1 MVCEQQ
7 NVLKTRK
14 YGCLWIEKLPHT
26 TPTAEAIPSLHLCDS
41 HPLHTCLVAAL
52 LLSVSSQAAAHKG
65 YNPNSSAVFHQ
76 RTLLCC
82 KRFSGFSF
90 NQFFC
95 VVFLS
100 LLQLGL
106 GIEKALKAAHW
117 SISSC
122 THVAPTAMVIHQYMH
137 CTKLLLNFVF
147 WLGFLLVMLVDW
159 LLLCFRI

>member
-1 MVCEQQ
+1 MLSRGIQRVKIWLQTWFSFEQGRKIRFRGKQKKPGEHRELDCEQQ

-14 YGCLWIEKLPHT
+14 YGCLWIDKLPHT
-26 TPTAEAIPSLHLCDS
+26 TSTAEAIPSLHLCDS

-52 LLSVSSQAAAHKG
+52 LLYVSSQAAAHKG
-65 YNPNSSAVFHQ
+65 YNPNSSTAFHQ

-82 KRFSGFSF
+82 KRFSGFIF

-106 GIEKALKAAHW
+106 GLK
-117 SISSC
+117 
-122 THVAPTAMVIHQYMH
+122 
-137 CTKLLLNFVF
+137 LRNL
-147 WLGFLLVMLVDW
+147 
-159 LLLCFRI
+159 